1 MNIGP
6 VRLANQH
13 VSRPTF
19 RDPADVV
26 RWLGAVQAQDYL
38 GGLWAVGLRT
48 KGATEAAVE
57 DAIARRTIVRT
68 WPMRGTLHFVAAED
82 VRWILPI
89 LTPRVVAGAQSRFRQ
104 LGLDAATFTKGA
116 RVAEKALA
124 GGNVVRRD
132 RLYEIW
138 KAAGIATHESRGLHL
153 LGVLSQRG
161 LLCFGPR
168 DGKQQTFTLLEEW
181 VPVGRTLERDA
192 ALGELARRYFTSHGP
207 ATLQDFVWWAG
218 LTVADARA
226 GLQAAASELGREAI
240 GEQEYYYAQD
250 QPVGQPGSLEVFL
263 LPPFDEY
270 LVAYRDRSASLDA
283 QYQPRV
289 VPGGNGI
296 FNPIVVI
303 DGRVTG
309 LWKRTFKKDTV
320 VMTFSPFT
328 SWSEAQARAIAVAAE
343 RYGQFVGKTAMVEI

>member
-57 DAIARRTIVRT
+57 DAVARRTIVRT

-104 LGLDAATFTKGA
+104 LGLDAATFTKSA
-116 RVAEKALA
+116 RLAEKALT

-153 LGVLSQRG
+153 LGVLSQQG

-181 VPVGRTLERDA
+181 VPVGRTLARDA

-207 ATLQDFVWWAG
+207 ATVQDFSWWAG
-218 LTVADARA
+218 LTVTDART
-226 GLQAAASELGREAI
+226 GLESAKTELESAKVDSREFWFANS
-240 GEQEYYYAQD
+240 
-250 QPVGQPGSLEVFL
+250 SLPRRRANTAFL
-263 LPPFDEY
+263 LPSWDEFT
-270 LVAYRDRSASLDA
+270 VAYRDRSDILDPSYA
-283 QYQPRV
+283 TRV
-289 VPGGNGI
+289 NAGGGVLS
-296 FNPIVVI
+296 PVIVVR
-303 DGRVTG
+303 GGVVGT
-309 LWKRTFKKDTV
+309 WKRTIKKDAVTV
-320 VMTFSPFT
+320 TPTYFKALNGADRGLV
-328 SWSEAQARAIAVAAE
+328 AAAAE
-343 RYGQFVGKTAMVEI
+343 RYARFLGLSDGILAK